1 VLGTGALAF
10 AIQLAAILRFD
21 PSRATTL
28 SRIRLVLFGVLTGVS
43 ALRAAMIW
51 TGHAADLGLVGASTV
66 GYALVAVIVIVG
78 LECIRLME
86 VRHRGPN

>member
-1 VLGTGALAF
+1 
-10 AIQLAAILRFD
+10 
-21 PSRATTL
+21 
-28 SRIRLVLFGVLTGVS
+28 
-43 ALRAAMIW
+43 MIW